1 MAKWREWLGKGAR
14 GESAGAA
21 ATADVPEPD
30 DAKVDEALREAR
42 ARLPIPVFWLLGKAQ
57 SGKTSIIRALTR
69 SDAATIGDGF
79 RPCTRTASVYSFPD
93 ESTAFL
99 RFLDTRG
106 LGEAAY
112 DPSEDIAQFQE
123 RAHLLLIVVK
133 AMDHAL
139 QPVLEPLKKIRKLK
153 PDWPVIVVQ
162 STLHEGYPRGMGHPQ
177 PYPFAGNALPG
188 SLPADLARSLAS
200 QREAFGK
207 LADRF
212 VPIDFTR
219 PGDGLEPLDYGLEEL
234 WDAIEHA
241 LPLGLR
247 AMMAGEREAFSDQA
261 FRKAHPEILSHALA
275 AGAAAGIPVPYADIP
290 LVLAVQARMFRAVA
304 AAYHQPMDARRIGE
318 ILGAMGLTMLG
329 RLGVRELLKVV
340 PGYGSAIAGA
350 YAAASTYGLGR
361 ALAAYFGYLSEG
373 GIPDSAVFR
382 RLYEQEF
389 REGRERLASYLK
401 GSAPS

>member
-1 MAKWREWLGKGAR
+1 MPKWREWLGRGPKGADQ
-14 GESAGAA
+14 APA
-21 ATADVPEPD
+21 VEPD
-30 DAKVDEALREAR
+30 EAKVDEALREAR
-42 ARLPIPVFWLLGKAQ
+42 ARLPVPVFWLLGKAQ

-79 RPCTRTASVYSFPD
+79 RPCTRTASVYDFPE

-112 DPSEDIAQFQE
+112 DPAEDLAQFQE
-123 RAHLLLIVVK
+123 RSHLLLIVVK

-139 QPVLEPLKKIRKLK
+139 QPVLEPLRKIRKAR
-153 PDWPVIVVQ
+153 PNWPVIVVQ
-162 STLHEGYPRGMGHPQ
+162 TSLHEGYPRGMPHAL
-177 PYPFAGNALPG
+177 PYPFANNALPA
-188 SLPADLARSLAS
+188 STPTDLSRSLAT
-200 QREAFGK
+200 QRAAFSG

-219 PGDGLEPLDYGLEEL
+219 TGDGYEPEDYGLEAL
-234 WDAIEHA
+234 WDAIEEA

-247 AMMAGEREAFSDQA
+247 AMMAGEREAFADQA
-261 FRKAHPEILSHALA
+261 FRRAHPEVLSHALA

-304 AAYHQPMDARRIGE
+304 AAYEQPMDGRRIGE
-318 ILGAMGLTMLG
+318 ILGAMGLTMIG
-329 RLGVRELLKVV
+329 RLGVRELLKIV
-340 PGYGSAIAGA
+340 PGYGSVIAGT

-361 ALAAYFGYLSEG
+361 ALCAYFGYLAEG
-373 GIPDSAVFR
+373 GVPDSAVFR
-382 RLYEQEF
+382 KLYEDEF

-401 GSAPS
+401 GSAAS